1 MFSSP
6 ANGLSSFFIMLHPRN
21 ALILTTLVL
30 LGNAQD
36 LDHTIVGCE
45 AVSCPMDNFDPH
57 CTVAD
62 ITFENIGLTRIP
74 NVPESLDYFS
84 IVKGVNISGR
94 GADDFTS
101 VYYLGTPKDV
111 SLDEVHG
118 CAVIFHDPPQDTFD
132 EFGSHDC
139 AEVMGQRCVDAIQDR
154 ASKVAGSKSKD
165 LCKAIQS
172 DLEENDIDAC
182 GNLTGGGKG
191 IGKISVKDL
200 SKLENIKGSRNSSSD
215 CWPILPKS
223 ANLAEM
229 FTEFV
234 EFEGGLNASTA
245 YPELNR
251 ISSVLTVFVKG
262 GDKDSIVN
270 ETVSRLSCIMINST
284 QNVGPEEGENA
295 APLSRVSML
304 AAGGAFALFMLML

>member
-1 MFSSP
+1 MPHPTHFII
-6 ANGLSSFFIMLHPRN
+6 LSSL
-21 ALILTTLVL
+21 AL

-36 LDHTIVGCE
+36 LDETIVGCE

-57 CTVAD
+57 CTLTN

-74 NVPESLDYFS
+74 DVPESLDYFS

-101 VYYLGTPKDV
+101 IYYLGTPEDV
-111 SLDEVHG
+111 SLDEVQG

-132 EFGSHDC
+132 EFGSHNC

-154 ASKVAGSKSKD
+154 ASKVAEGKSKD
-165 LCKAIQS
+165 LCKALQE
-172 DLEENDIDAC
+172 DLQKADIDAC
-182 GNLTGGGKG
+182 DNLTGGGKG

-200 SKLENIKGSRNSSSD
+200 SKLENIEGSRNSSSD

-251 ISSVLTVFVKG
+251 ITPLLTLFVKG
-262 GDKDSIVN
+262 NGKDSIVN
-270 ETVSRLSCIMINST
+270 ETVSRLSCIKINST
-284 QNVGPEEGENA
+284 QNIGPEEGENA
-295 APLSRVSML
+295 ASLSRISAL

>member
-1 MFSSP
+1 MQHSAHFLI
-6 ANGLSSFFIMLHPRN
+6 LSS
-21 ALILTTLVL
+21 LVL

-36 LDHTIVGCE
+36 LDQTIVGCE

-57 CTVAD
+57 CTLTN

-74 NVPESLDYFS
+74 DVPESLDYLS

-101 VYYLGTPKDV
+101 VYYLGTPEDV
-111 SLDEVHG
+111 SLNEVQG

-139 AEVMGQRCVDAIQDR
+139 AEVMGQRCVDAIQQL
-154 ASKVAGSKSKD
+154 ATNIAEGKSKD
-165 LCKAIQS
+165 LCKALQE
-172 DLEENDIDAC
+172 DLQKADIDPC
-182 GNLTGGGKG
+182 DNLTGGGKG

-200 SKLENIKGSRNSSSD
+200 SKLENIDGSRNSSSD

-229 FTEFV
+229 FTEF
-234 EFEGGLNASTA
+234 GGLNASTA

-251 ISSVLTVFVKG
+251 ITPLLTLFVKG
-262 GDKDSIVN
+262 NGKDSIVN
-270 ETVSRLSCIMINST
+270 ETVSRLSCIKINTT
-284 QNVGPEEGENA
+284 QNIGPEEGENA
-295 APLSRVSML
+295 ASLSRISAL
-304 AAGGAFALFMLML
+304 AAGGALALFMLML

>member
-1 MFSSP
+1 MQHPIYFII
-6 ANGLSSFFIMLHPRN
+6 LSSL
-21 ALILTTLVL
+21 AL

-36 LDHTIVGCE
+36 LDETIVGCE

-57 CTVAD
+57 CTLTN

-74 NVPESLDYFS
+74 DVPESLDYFS

-101 VYYLGTPKDV
+101 VYYLGTPEDV
-111 SLDEVHG
+111 PLDEVQG

-132 EFGSHDC
+132 EFGSHNC

-154 ASKVAGSKSKD
+154 ASKVAEGKSKD
-165 LCKAIQS
+165 LCKALQE
-172 DLEENDIDAC
+172 DLQKADIDAC
-182 GNLTGGGKG
+182 DNLTGGGKG

-200 SKLENIKGSRNSSSD
+200 SKLENIEVSRNSSSD

-229 FTEFV
+229 FTEF
-234 EFEGGLNASTA
+234 GGLNASTA

-251 ISSVLTVFVKG
+251 ITPLLTLFVKG
-262 GDKDSIVN
+262 NGKDSIVN
-270 ETVSRLSCIMINST
+270 ETVSRLSCIKINST
-284 QNVGPEEGENA
+284 QNIGPEEGENA
-295 APLSRVSML
+295 ASLSRINAL
-304 AAGGAFALFMLML
+304 AAAGAFALFMLML

>member
-1 MFSSP
+1 MPHPTHFII
-6 ANGLSSFFIMLHPRN
+6 LSSL
-21 ALILTTLVL
+21 AL

-36 LDHTIVGCE
+36 LDETIVGCE

-57 CTVAD
+57 CTLTN

-74 NVPESLDYFS
+74 DVPESLDYFS

-101 VYYLGTPKDV
+101 VYYLGTPEDV
-111 SLDEVHG
+111 SLDEVQG

-132 EFGSHDC
+132 EFGSHNC

-154 ASKVAGSKSKD
+154 ASKVAEGKSKD
-165 LCKAIQS
+165 LCKALQE
-172 DLEENDIDAC
+172 DLQKADIDAC
-182 GNLTGGGKG
+182 DNLTGGGKG

-200 SKLENIKGSRNSSSD
+200 SKLENIEGSRNSSSD

-251 ISSVLTVFVKG
+251 ITPLLTLFVKG
-262 GDKDSIVN
+262 NSKDSIVN
-270 ETVSRLSCIMINST
+270 ETVSRLSCIKINST
-284 QNVGPEEGENA
+284 QNIGPEEGENA
-295 APLSRVSML
+295 ASLSRISAL

>member
-1 MFSSP
+1 
-6 ANGLSSFFIMLHPRN
+6 MLHPKN

-36 LDHTIVGCE
+36 VDHTIVGCE
-45 AVSCPMDNFDPH
+45 AVSCPMDDFDPH
-57 CTVAD
+57 CTLTN

-74 NVPESLDYFS
+74 DVSESLDYFS

-101 VYYLGTPKDV
+101 VYYLGTPEDV

-154 ASKVAGSKSKD
+154 ASKVAEGKSED
-165 LCKAIQS
+165 VCKALHE
-172 DLEENDIDAC
+172 DLLKNDIDAC
-182 GNLTGGGKG
+182 ENLTGGGKG
-191 IGKISVKDL
+191 IGRISIKDL
-200 SKLENIKGSRNSSSD
+200 SKLENIQGTRNSTSD

-223 ANLAEM
+223 ANLAEI

-251 ISSVLTVFVKG
+251 ITPLLTLFVKG
-262 GDKDSIVN
+262 SGKDSIVN
-270 ETVSRLSCIMINST
+270 ETVSRLSCIKINST
-284 QNVGPEEGENA
+284 QTLGPVVGENA
-295 APLSRVSML
+295 ASLSRVSAL
-304 AAGGAFALFMLML
+304 AAAGASALFMAML

>member
-1 MFSSP
+1 
-6 ANGLSSFFIMLHPRN
+6 MLHPKN

-36 LDHTIVGCE
+36 LDETIVGCE

-57 CTVAD
+57 CTLTN

-74 NVPESLDYFS
+74 DVPESLDYFS

-101 VYYLGTPKDV
+101 VYYLGIPEDV

-118 CAVIFHDPPQDTFD
+118 CAVIFYDPPQDTFD

-139 AEVMGQRCVDAIQDR
+139 AEVMGQRCVEAIQNR
-154 ASKVAGSKSKD
+154 ASKIAEGKSKD
-165 LCKAIQS
+165 LCMALQE
-172 DLEENDIDAC
+172 DLIKNDIDAC
-182 GNLTGGGKG
+182 DNLTGGGKG
-191 IGKISVKDL
+191 IGRISVKDL
-200 SKLENIKGSRNSSSD
+200 SELENIQGSRNSTSD

-223 ANLAEM
+223 ANLAEI

-251 ISSVLTVFVKG
+251 ITPLLTLFFKSSGKE
-262 GDKDSIVN
+262 SIVN
-270 ETVSRLSCIMINST
+270 ETVSRLSCIKINST
-284 QNVGPEEGENA
+284 QTLGPVVGENA
-295 APLSRVSML
+295 APLFRVSTL

>member
-1 MFSSP
+1 MQHPIYFII
-6 ANGLSSFFIMLHPRN
+6 LSSL
-21 ALILTTLVL
+21 AL

-36 LDHTIVGCE
+36 LDETIVGCE

-57 CTVAD
+57 CTLTN

-74 NVPESLDYFS
+74 DVPESLDYFS

-101 VYYLGTPKDV
+101 VYYLGTPEDV
-111 SLDEVHG
+111 PLDEVQG

-132 EFGSHDC
+132 EFGSHNC

-154 ASKVAGSKSKD
+154 ASKVAEGKSKD
-165 LCKAIQS
+165 LCKALQE
-172 DLEENDIDAC
+172 DLQKADIDAC
-182 GNLTGGGKG
+182 DNLTGGGKG

-200 SKLENIKGSRNSSSD
+200 SKLENIEVSRNSSSD

-251 ISSVLTVFVKG
+251 ITPLLTLFVKG
-262 GDKDSIVN
+262 NGKDSIVN
-270 ETVSRLSCIMINST
+270 ETVSRLSCIKINST
-284 QNVGPEEGENA
+284 QNIGPEEGENA
-295 APLSRVSML
+295 ASLSRINAL
-304 AAGGAFALFMLML
+304 AAAGAFALFMLML

>member
-1 MFSSP
+1 
-6 ANGLSSFFIMLHPRN
+6 MLHPTHFF
-21 ALILTTLVL
+21 ILSSLAL

-36 LDHTIVGCE
+36 LDETIVGCE
-45 AVSCPMDNFDPH
+45 AVSCPTDNFDPH
-57 CTVAD
+57 CTLTN

-74 NVPESLDYFS
+74 DVPESLDYFS
-84 IVKGVNISGR
+84 IVKGVNISGP

-101 VYYLGTPKDV
+101 VYYLGTPEDV
-111 SLDEVHG
+111 SLDEVQG

-132 EFGSHDC
+132 EVGSHDC

-154 ASKVAGSKSKD
+154 ASKVAGEKSKD
-165 LCKAIQS
+165 LCKAIQE

-182 GNLTGGGKG
+182 DNLTGGGKG

-200 SKLENIKGSRNSSSD
+200 SKLENIDGSRNLSSD

-251 ISSVLTVFVKG
+251 ISPLLTVFVKG
-262 GDKDSIVN
+262 SSKDSIVN
-270 ETVSRLSCIMINST
+270 ETVSRLSCIKINTT
-284 QNVGPEEGENA
+284 QNIGPEEGENA
-295 APLSRVSML
+295 APLSRISAL
-304 AAGGAFALFMLML
+304 AVGGAVALFMLML

>member
-1 MFSSP
+1 MLHFTHFII
-6 ANGLSSFFIMLHPRN
+6 LSS
-21 ALILTTLVL
+21 LVL
-30 LGNAQD
+30 MGNAQD
-36 LDHTIVGCE
+36 LDQTIVGCE

-57 CTVAD
+57 CTVTN

-74 NVPESLDYFS
+74 DISESLDYFS
-84 IVKGVNISGR
+84 IVKGVNISGH

-101 VYYLGTPKDV
+101 VYYLGTPEDV

-132 EFGSHDC
+132 EFGSHAC

-154 ASKVAGSKSKD
+154 ASKVAEGKSRD
-165 LCKAIQS
+165 LCKALQE
-172 DLEENDIDAC
+172 DLLKNDIDAC
-182 GNLTGGGKG
+182 DNLTGGGKS
-191 IGKISVKDL
+191 IGRISAKDL
-200 SKLENIKGSRNSSSD
+200 SKLENIGGSRNSTSD

-229 FTEFV
+229 FTEF
-234 EFEGGLNASTA
+234 GGLNASTA

-251 ISSVLTVFVKG
+251 ITPLLTLFVKG
-262 GDKDSIVN
+262 QGKDSIVN
-270 ETVSRLSCIMINST
+270 ETVSRLTCIKINST
-284 QNVGPEEGENA
+284 QTLGPEVGVNA
-295 APLSRVSML
+295 ASLSRASAL